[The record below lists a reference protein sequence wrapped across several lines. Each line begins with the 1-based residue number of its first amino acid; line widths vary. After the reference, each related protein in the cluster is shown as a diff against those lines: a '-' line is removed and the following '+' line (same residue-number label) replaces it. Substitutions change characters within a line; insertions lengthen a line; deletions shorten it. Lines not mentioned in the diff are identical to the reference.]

1 MYPFPRRVY
10 QAGLGLASL
19 LLVLCAVVATAFAQQ
34 AGEGT
39 IRGEVTDPT
48 GALVRHAKIT
58 LRATAASPLTTTSG
72 DYGEFLFNGVSA
84 GEYSLKVEAQ
94 GFREDQR
101 NVTLGPSQQ
110 LTLAIR
116 LSIQVQRQRVSVSDD
131 ELNSSPEHN
140 LGAVILRGSDL
151 DALPT
156 DSRDLMQRL
165 QIMSGSDVASQF
177 FVDGF
182 TVDHLPPKSSILEI
196 RMNQDPFAAAYDA
209 PGNGRIEIVT
219 KPGSDKLQGSL
230 EMVGEDSSLNSQNPY
245 VAAQSPYAS
254 FYFQG
259 SVSGALTKASSGF
272 LSAAEES
279 IGSQSFVHAATSST
293 GSAYTQTVDSPQF
306 EYEIAPR
313 VDFQVGKIQTFS
325 LRYDLDRELQDNLLQ
340 SPFSLP
346 IQAVDTRHT
355 EHTIQWSDTQ
365 TFGPRALNVVR
376 LQWIRLDNSTTSR
389 NGSTSILVQGAFNG
403 GGNNLGRLSD
413 HQYQYEVQDDASLL
427 FGKHLLH
434 LGGRLRDIDDNNSS
448 TGGFNG
454 EFIFSSIQAYE
465 TTQQG
470 IADGLSPAEIRAIG
484 GGASQFSITAGT
496 PNISVNLA
504 DLGLYIEDE
513 WKPTENMTLTPG
525 FRFETQNHIHDRADF
540 APRLSYGWAIG
551 AKGSKP
557 ALAVF
562 RAGTGLFYQRFTSDL
577 VLNAARQNGVLDQQ
591 YVVQDPDFYPNL
603 PSPGELGPATLPT
616 IYQIGPRVHAPSL
629 LRTTV
634 GLERQISKRF
644 FLHAD
649 YTWERGIDQLLTR
662 NINAPLPGTYNP
674 ADPGSGT
681 RPLGTLQNIY
691 EYQSE
696 GASRRDELY
705 VNARF
710 TTKPV
715 TIYGY
720 YLLGKRK
727 SDTQGAASFPS
738 NQYDL
743 HADYGRASND
753 IRNRLYLGSILN
765 LPLQFELDP
774 FAIIQSNAPFNIT
787 VGQDL
792 NGDSQFNDR
801 PAFATDL
808 SRPSVY
814 HTRWGNFDANPIPGQ
829 TIIPMN
835 YGVGPSTVMLDMTLS
850 RTTSFGP
857 ALEKPGASKV
867 APGSA
872 AKAKAKDPV
881 ARRYQLNFGLEAQ
894 NVFNQ
899 TNGGLPV
906 GVLGS
911 PIFGQS
917 TSLTSTQFTTPQA
930 NRILYLHMVLTF

>member
-1 MYPFPRRVY
+1 MFPFPRRVF
-10 QAGLGLASL
+10 QTGLGLASL
-19 LLVLCAVVATAFAQQ
+19 LLVFCAVVATAYAQQ
-34 AGEGT
+34 AGNGT

-48 GALVRHAKIT
+48 GALVRGAKVT

-72 DYGEFLFNGVSA
+72 DYGEFAFTSVAAGV
-84 GEYSLKVEAQ
+84 YSLKVEAR
-94 GFREDQR
+94 GFRDDQR
-101 NVTLGPSQQ
+101 NITLGPRQQ
-110 LTLAIR
+110 LILAIR
-116 LSIQVQRQRVSVSDD
+116 LSIQIQRQQISVDD
-131 ELNSSPEHN
+131 ELNSSPDHN

-196 RMNQDPFAAAYDA
+196 RMNQDPYASAYDA

-230 EMVGEDSSLNSQNPY
+230 EMVGEDSPLNSQNPY
-245 VAAQSPYAS
+245 VAAQSPYSS

-259 SVSGALTKASSGF
+259 SVSGALSKASSGF
-272 LSAAEES
+272 LSGAEES
-279 IGSQSFVHAATSST
+279 IGSQSFVHAVTSST
-293 GSAYTQTVDSPQF
+293 GPAYTQTVDSPQF
-306 EYEIAPR
+306 EYEITPR
-313 VDFQVGKIQTFS
+313 VDFRVGKIQTFS
-325 LRYDLDRELQDNLLQ
+325 LRYDLDREIQDNLLQ
-340 SPFSLP
+340 SQFSLP

-376 LQWIRLDNSTTSR
+376 LQGIRLDNSTASR
-389 NGSTSILVQGAFNG
+389 NESTSILVEGAFNG

-413 HQYQYEVQDDASLL
+413 RQYQYELQDDASLL

-434 LGGRLRDIDDNNSS
+434 FGGRLRDIDDSNSS

-454 EFIFSSIQAYE
+454 VFIFSSIQAYE
-465 TTQQG
+465 ATRQG
-470 IADGLSPAEIRAIG
+470 IADGLSPADIRAIG

-496 PNISVNLA
+496 PNISVNVT
-504 DLGLYIEDE
+504 DLGLYVEDE
-513 WKPTENMTLTPG
+513 WRPTANMTLTPG
-525 FRFETQNHIHDRADF
+525 LRFETQNHIHDRSDF

-551 AKGSKP
+551 AKGGKP
-557 ALAVF
+557 ALAVL
-562 RAGTGLFYQRFTSDL
+562 RAGAGLFYQRFTSDL

-591 YVVQDPDFYPNL
+591 YVVQDPDFYPN
-603 PSPGELGPATLPT
+603 PPPPDELGPATLPT
-616 IYQIGPRVHAPSL
+616 IYQIGPRLHAPAL
-629 LRTTV
+629 LRATV
-634 GLERQISKRF
+634 GLERQFSKRF

-649 YTWERGIDQLLTR
+649 YTWERGTDQLLTR

-696 GASRRDELY
+696 GASRRGELY

-720 YLLGKRK
+720 YLLGKRE

-753 IRNRLYLGSILN
+753 IRDRLYLGSILN
-765 LPLQFELDP
+765 LPLRFKLDP

-787 VGQDL
+787 VGRDL

-814 HTRWGNFDANPIPGQ
+814 RTRWGIFDADPMPGQ
-829 TIIPMN
+829 TIIPVN

-857 ALEKPGASKV
+857 ALEKP
-867 APGSA
+867 APSNTSPSA
-872 AKAKAKDPV
+872 GKTKAKDPI
-881 ARRYQLNFGLEAQ
+881 ARRYQLNLGVEAQ

-899 TNGGLPV
+899 MNGGLPV

-911 PIFGQS
+911 PLFGHS